1 MRQEPSKRATASMTG
16 PAKLSTSGFA
26 TRLSAYYA
34 ASFLLIGVQMP
45 FFPVWLEAKGLDAAE
60 IGLILAA
67 PAFVRVVA
75 VPLCTRIADR
85 HGALREALVTASFAA
100 AIGYVA
106 VGFSDGALAILIAV
120 SIASIAYTPI
130 FALSDALT
138 LKGLKV
144 HGGAYGSIRLWGSA
158 AFIGANLGAGLLLDV
173 IAPVHLIWAIAA
185 SAVLAALVSLW
196 IAPLQTVPSAVDAP
210 PSAPLW
216 RNPAFLAVIAAA
228 ALIQSSHAMF
238 YGFSTIDWKA
248 AGFDGVS
255 IGILWAIGVIAEII
269 LFALSGRLPPA
280 LTPQVFLMVGA
291 AGGIVRWTAMA
302 LDPPGW
308 ALPLLQCLHAATF
321 GATHLGLIGYIAH
334 HAPERF
340 SATAQGYFAIL
351 SGLLL
356 GIATGLAGFLYERYG
371 GAGYAGMAV
380 MAALGGLILVAARMK
395 WKSAF

>member
-1 MRQEPSKRATASMTG
+1 MPIRP
-16 PAKLSTSGFA
+16 KLSTSGFA

-34 ASFLLIGVQMP
+34 ASFALIGIQMP

-75 VPLCTRIADR
+75 VPLLTRFADR
-85 HGALREALVTASFAA
+85 HGALRGALVAASFAA

-106 VGFSDGALAILIAV
+106 VGLSNGAFAILIAL

-138 LKGLKV
+138 LKSLKV
-144 HGGAYGSIRLWGSA
+144 HGGSYGGIRLWGSA
-158 AFIGANLGAGLLLDV
+158 AFIAANLGAGLLLDV
-173 IAPVHLIWAIAA
+173 VSPVHLIWAIAG
-185 SAVLAALVSLW
+185 SAIVAALVSLW
-196 IAPLQTVPSAVDAP
+196 IAPLQAVPPAADVP

-216 RNPAFLAVIAAA
+216 RNPGFLSVIAAA
-228 ALIQSSHAMF
+228 ALVQSSHAMF

-248 AGFDGVS
+248 AGFDGAT
-255 IGILWAIGVIAEII
+255 IGLLWAIGVIAEIV
-269 LFALSGRLPPA
+269 LFAMSGRLPPA
-280 LTPQVFLMVGA
+280 FTPQVMLMIGA
-291 AGGIVRWTAMA
+291 AGGILRWGAMA

-308 ALPLLQCLHAATF
+308 SLPLLQCLHAATF

-356 GIATGLAGFLYERYG
+356 GVSTGLAGFLYERFG
-371 GAGYAGMAV
+371 GASYAAMALT
-380 MAALGGLILVAARMK
+380 AALGGIILIAARVK
-395 WKSAF
+395 WKAAF